1 MTTDDIDSRALSL
14 NLFADDDDEEDI
26 LYKRKLQ
33 DLINGTVT
41 PSEAAA
47 DFDAW
52 VVQDANDR
60 LKKLLKRP
68 DPRNLTPEEEAK
80 GMSLRAIAPNASGS
94 IDLVF
99 PTIAKLCSAFP
110 PFHPGQN
117 AIIQFLEALR
127 ALPEH
132 QVPDGIPDGE
142 GDDSHLIILW
152 PFGEDWMALTEIFRR
167 EAEEYS
173 YPYSDIE
180 TPGSETQVRW
190 RNFQSAIARITALG
204 LINCGFLS
212 ALGDIMPS
220 SSTYPDLE
228 KRKLGGPNRVS
239 GDAIA
244 AAQWIM
250 WPDEGRFVYQQCKKL
265 DETGPRAMWS
275 QERWEVWKEQFGFI
289 AGDER
294 FTPKARVA
302 AKLSREQ
309 MIGYEEED
317 KSV

>member
-1 MTTDDIDSRALSL
+1 MATEDLDSRVLSL
-14 NLFADDDDEEDI
+14 NLFTDDDDEEDI
-26 LYKRKLQ
+26 LYKGKLQ
-33 DLINGTVT
+33 NLIDGTVT
-41 PSEAAA
+41 PSEAAD

-52 VVQDANDR
+52 VVRDANNR
-60 LKKLLKRP
+60 LKELLKRP
-68 DPRNLTPEEEAK
+68 DPKNLTSEEEAK

-110 PFHPGQN
+110 PFHPGQD
-117 AIIQFLEALR
+117 AIVQFLEALR
-127 ALPEH
+127 AMPKH
-132 QVPDGIPDGE
+132 QVPDGIPDGDE
-142 GDDSHLIILW
+142 DDSHLITLW

-167 EAEEYS
+167 EADEYS

-220 SSTYPDLE
+220 SSAYPDLE
-228 KRKLGGPNRVS
+228 KRKIGGPNRIS

-244 AAQWIM
+244 AAQWVM
-250 WPDEGRFVYQQCKKL
+250 WPDEGRFVFQQCKKL
-265 DETGPRAMWS
+265 HETGSRAMWS
-275 QERWEVWKEQFGFI
+275 QERWGVWKEQFTII

-302 AKLSREQ
+302 AKLSRKQ

-317 KSV
+317 KFV

>member
-1 MTTDDIDSRALSL
+1 MATEDLDSRVLSL

-33 DLINGTVT
+33 NLIDGTVT

-52 VVQDANDR
+52 VVQDANNR
-60 LKKLLKRP
+60 LKQLLKRP
-68 DPRNLTPEEEAK
+68 DPKNLTPEEEAK

-110 PFHPGQN
+110 PFHPGQD
-117 AIIQFLEALR
+117 AIVQFLEALR
-127 ALPEH
+127 AMPDH
-132 QVPDGIPDGE
+132 QVPDGIPNGD
-142 GDDSHLIILW
+142 GDDSHFITLW
-152 PFGEDWMALTEIFRR
+152 PFGDDWMALTEIFRR

-190 RNFQSAIARITALG
+190 RNFQSAIARITTLG

-228 KRKLGGPNRVS
+228 KRKIGGPNRVS

-265 DETGPRAMWS
+265 NETGPRAMWS
-275 QERWEVWKEQFGFI
+275 QERWEVWKEQFAFI

>member
-1 MTTDDIDSRALSL
+1 MATEDLDSRVLSL

-33 DLINGTVT
+33 NLIDGTVT

-52 VVQDANDR
+52 VVQDANNR
-60 LKKLLKRP
+60 LKQLLKRP
-68 DPRNLTPEEEAK
+68 DPKNLTPEEEAK

-94 IDLVF
+94 IDLEF

-110 PFHPGQN
+110 PFHPGQD
-117 AIIQFLEALR
+117 AIVQFLEALR
-127 ALPEH
+127 AMPDH
-132 QVPDGIPDGE
+132 QVPDGIPNGD
-142 GDDSHLIILW
+142 GDDSHFITLW
-152 PFGEDWMALTEIFRR
+152 PFGDDWMALTEIFRR
-167 EAEEYS
+167 EAE
-173 YPYSDIE
+173 DIE

-190 RNFQSAIARITALG
+190 RNFQSAIARITTLG

-220 SSTYPDLE
+220 SSIYPDLE
-228 KRKLGGPNRVS
+228 KRKIGGPNRVS

-265 DETGPRAMWS
+265 NETGPRAMWS
-275 QERWEVWKEQFGFI
+275 QERWEVWKEQFAFI

-317 KSV
+317 QSV

>member
-1 MTTDDIDSRALSL
+1 MATEDLDSRVLSL

-33 DLINGTVT
+33 NLIDGTVT

-52 VVQDANDR
+52 VVQDANNR
-60 LKKLLKRP
+60 LKQLLKK
-68 DPRNLTPEEEAK
+68 EAK

-110 PFHPGQN
+110 PFHPGQD
-117 AIIQFLEALR
+117 AIVQFLEALR
-127 ALPEH
+127 AMPDH
-132 QVPDGIPDGE
+132 QVPDGIPNGD
-142 GDDSHLIILW
+142 GDDSHFITLW
-152 PFGEDWMALTEIFRR
+152 PFGDDWMALTEIFRR

-190 RNFQSAIARITALG
+190 RNFQSAIARITTLG

-228 KRKLGGPNRVS
+228 KRKIGGPNRVS

-265 DETGPRAMWS
+265 NETGPRAMWS
-275 QERWEVWKEQFGFI
+275 QERWEVWKEQFAFI